1 MIMKKKKKWW
11 DICHVECV
19 TFPLD
24 LLCKHFKAKTFPVLN
39 RNLGEIQFLAYE
51 LISCFIHRRRS
62 PKRAERKMG
71 WSHWLGYDDLAAS
84 GLILL
89 KHGQEGL
96 YFYPTFQVA
105 MEKHF
110 TFCSTAKKASTS
122 LVRKYQ
128 IRLKGLL
135 CHSESLHFEHKYEP
149 NKSVQR
155 SLSVKKF
162 VAFHMIFK

>member
-19 TFPLD
+19 TLPLD

-89 KHGQEGL
+89 KHCQEGL
-96 YFYPTFQVA
+96 YFYPTF
-105 MEKHF
+105 
-110 TFCSTAKKASTS
+110 
-122 LVRKYQ
+122 
-128 IRLKGLL
+128 
-135 CHSESLHFEHKYEP
+135 
-149 NKSVQR
+149 
-155 SLSVKKF
+155 
-162 VAFHMIFK
+162 